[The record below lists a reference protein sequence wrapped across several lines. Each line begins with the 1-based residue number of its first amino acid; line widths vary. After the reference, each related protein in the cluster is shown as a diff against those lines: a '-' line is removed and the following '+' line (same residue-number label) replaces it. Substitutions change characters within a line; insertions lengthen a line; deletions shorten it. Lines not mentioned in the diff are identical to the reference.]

1 MRYVVD
7 EIIDDKA
14 TLESL
19 TDRSVIVVDLNL
31 LPENIYEGAV
41 VLKKEIYEV
50 DLDYEIERRRLL
62 TDKLNKL
69 KELE

>member
-19 TDRSVIVVDLNL
+19 TDRSVVVVDLNL

-69 KELE
+69 K

>member
-19 TDRSVIVVDLNL
+19 TDRSVVVVDLNL